1 MMGSFFFDI
10 RPNTRKKRRHRP
22 NPHPLTRACQRC
34 PFCDKEFWNPK
45 SFAAHRFSHL
55 GEAQQRAEGGAQCGR
70 CFRWFRTRGE
80 LNTHARNRHPEEEEA
95 RMLPEE
101 LEELNRRRTVRVR
114 KITNICT

>member
-1 MMGSFFFDI
+1 M
-10 RPNTRKKRRHRP
+10 
-22 NPHPLTRACQRC
+22 
-34 PFCDKEFWNPK
+34 
-45 SFAAHRFSHL
+45 
-55 GEAQQRAEGGAQCGR
+55 QCGR
-70 CFRWFRTRGE
+70 CFKWFRTRGE